1 MRIIIKN
8 LGPIESMEFDLSSPM
23 TIFTGLNGTGKTYI
37 SYLIYSLYNL
47 ATTSQVNI
55 SGLQTIDSFK
65 DFKGKLEAD
74 TIYTAY
80 KECLK
85 NLQKSLTFIY
95 NDSEDAYKD
104 TRIEP
109 IPFEDFK
116 SEVYS
121 KKFSYNITLTF
132 FLEKDSDS
140 FEYKLSVKE
149 GLEKNE
155 PQTLDIINFL
165 LLRGILTNGNL
176 HADMMLA
183 ERSGIYTFSKELSL
197 NRLRLPN
204 VIEGDDRITR
214 YPYPMREALVKAEDW
229 ANRAKKTSPYAELAD
244 KIEEEIVGGKVSV
257 TDNGEI
263 RFQGKSMD
271 RNIPYPLASS
281 SVKTISGLILYLR
294 HEAAPGNLLIIDEP
308 ETNVHPNNQVLM
320 ARIFVK
326 MINAGMKLLINTH
339 SDHIIREINNM
350 IMLSSL
356 DKDEDTAE
364 YGYTKDEVLKK
375 EDVAAYYFDFAKQPP
390 YKVNVERIEI
400 AETGF
405 DVKSID
411 DTIEQLNER
420 ASNLYYA
427 ISNK

>member
-47 ATTSQVNI
+47 AATSQANI
-55 SGLQTIDSFK
+55 SGLEPLDNVKSY
-65 DFKGKLEAD
+65 KGKLD
-74 TIYTAY
+74 TIALYSAY

-85 NLQKSLTFIY
+85 YLQKLLPFIY
-95 NDSEDAYKD
+95 NDSEDVYKD

-109 IPFEDFK
+109 IPFDEFK
-116 SEVYS
+116 AEVY
-121 KKFSYNITLTF
+121 KEEFGYNIKPTIFL
-132 FLEKDSDS
+132 LEKGANS
-140 FEYKLSVKE
+140 FEYKLSV
-149 GLEKNE
+149 NE
-155 PQTLDIINFL
+155 NIGSNKPKSDIVDFL

-229 ANRAKKTSPYAELAD
+229 ANRAKKTSSYAELAD
-244 KIEEEIVGGKVSV
+244 RIEEEIVGGKVSV

-326 MINAGMKLLINTH
+326 MINARMRLLINTH

-390 YKVNVERIEI
+390 YKVNVERMEI

-427 ISNK
+427 ISK

>member
-23 TIFTGLNGTGKTYI
+23 TIFTGRNGTGKTYI
-37 SYLIYSLYNL
+37 SYLIYSFYNM
-47 ATTSQVNI
+47 AAISNANI
-55 SGLQTIDSFK
+55 SGLEPLDDVKSY
-65 DFKGKLEAD
+65 KGRLETDAL
-74 TIYTAY
+74 YSAY

-85 NLQKSLTFIY
+85 NLQKLLPFIY
-95 NDSEDAYKD
+95 NDLEDAYKD

-109 IPFEDFK
+109 IPFEEFQI
-116 SEVYS
+116 EVY
-121 KKFSYNITLTF
+121 KEEFGYNIESTF
-132 FLEKDSDS
+132 SLKKDTNS
-140 FEYKLSVKE
+140 FEYELSIDERNDNNKP
-149 GLEKNE
+149 KS
-155 PQTLDIINFL
+155 DIVDFL
-165 LLRGILTNGNL
+165 LLRGLLTNGNL
-176 HADMMLA
+176 YADMMLA
-183 ERSGIYTFSKELSL
+183 ERSGIYTFSKELAL
-197 NRLRLPN
+197 NRLRLPG
-204 VIEGDDRITR
+204 VIEGNDRITR

-244 KIEEEIVGGKVSV
+244 RIEEEIIGGKVSV

-263 RFQGKSMD
+263 RFQGKTMD

-356 DKDEDTAE
+356 DQKEDVAE
-364 YGYTKDEVLKK
+364 YGYVQDEALKK

-390 YKVNVERIEI
+390 YKVNVERMEI
-400 AETGF
+400 TDTGF

>member
-23 TIFTGLNGTGKTYI
+23 TIFTGQNGTGKTYI
-37 SYLIYSLYNL
+37 SYLIYSFYNL
-47 ATTSQVNI
+47 AANSKANI
-55 SGLQTIDSFK
+55 SGLETIDSFK
-65 DFKGKLEAD
+65 DYKSKLETD
-74 TIYTAY
+74 TLYTAY
-80 KECLK
+80 KECLEK
-85 NLQKSLTFIY
+85 LQKSLAFIY
-95 NDSEDAYKD
+95 NDSADAYKD

-109 IPFEDFK
+109 IPFEEFK
-116 SEVYS
+116 SDVYKEEFRYDVQS
-121 KKFSYNITLTF
+121 TF
-132 FLEKDSDS
+132 IVEKDTNS
-140 FEYKLSVKE
+140 FDYRLSVKE
-149 GLEKNE
+149 GMDKDEA
-155 PQTLDIINFL
+155 QTLDVVNFL
-165 LLRGILTNGNL
+165 LLRGILTNGHY

-183 ERSGIYTFSKELSL
+183 ERSGIYTFSKELAL
-197 NRLRLPN
+197 NRLRLTG
-204 VIEGDDRITR
+204 VIEGNDRITR
-214 YPYPMREALVKAEDW
+214 YPYPLREALVKAEDW

-244 KIEEEIVGGKVSV
+244 RIEKEIIGGKVSV

-263 RFQGKSMD
+263 RFQGKTMD

-281 SVKTISGLILYLR
+281 SVKTISGLILYLK

-356 DKDEDTAE
+356 DKNEDVAE
-364 YGYTKDEVLKK
+364 YGYAKDDALKK
-375 EDVAAYYFDFAKQPP
+375 EDVATYYFDFANQPP
-390 YKVNVERIEI
+390 YKVNVERMEI
-400 AETGF
+400 TDTGF